1 MVYEPIDTVLSLGMK
16 GEQVKTLQYLLNEAG
31 YNLEI
36 DGHCLFQLGFGPSA
50 GAHAFRAAEHYQAGA
65 HLLRVSHQ
73 DGDLG
78 VGELLARNV
87 CTLGASSPCS

>member
-36 DGHCLFQLGFGPSA
+36 DGHFGRSTQTALLEFQRKSRLEADGRAGPKTVEALTS
-50 GAHAFRAAEHYQAGA
+50 
-65 HLLRVSHQ
+65 
-73 DGDLG
+73 
-78 VGELLARNV
+78 
-87 CTLGASSPCS
+87 